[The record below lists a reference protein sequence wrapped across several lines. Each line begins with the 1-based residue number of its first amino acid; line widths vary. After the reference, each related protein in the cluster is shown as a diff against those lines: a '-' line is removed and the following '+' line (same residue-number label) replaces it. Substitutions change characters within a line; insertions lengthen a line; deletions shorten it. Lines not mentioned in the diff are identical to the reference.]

1 LGISYQ
7 IQTSIDIFEDSEAFK
22 SAFASVTLTAVM
34 GHSLMQSSELA
45 IESADSSVE
54 TGWLEN
60 IGLAEKLPVALI
72 FGCILGLS
80 APTFGLHW
88 LAWFGLVPLLVLV
101 RGARGQV
108 EATVIGITFGLGYHL
123 LGLSWY
129 LGLHPLGWLGLSDW
143 IGGQLAALVWIVES
157 LHEALLFGAIAWTI
171 FCLPVR
177 AGLVPLG
184 KRPYFPYVLSVPF
197 IWVFFQWVVG
207 TSELFLSIPVHQ
219 LAYSQHSN
227 LWLLQLT
234 RFCGAGLVDFAL
246 VLVNAA
252 IAQIVFVQTKMAR
265 MITPRT
271 DQFSLKFGAFL
282 DSLAVAAIIGSA
294 IFYGRGLL
302 RNTEL
307 DCGIGREGTA
317 RLQSPNVPVAILQ
330 SNVSVEE
337 ERLKTTSPGDIAKRV
352 ADLGTGHGV
361 GLIFGSEGLLTAPQ
375 FANGMLVDRLRQ
387 ISGREHKEIL
397 TGSVENFGETRV
409 NTARLFTF
417 LKTKDV
423 VYVKQRLVPFGEF
436 APLGKFGQDISTQL
450 EHGSTRAPEKFQAGK
465 QAHLLKCLFGRIGVA
480 VGLEVI
486 YPSLI
491 SDEVRKG
498 ANVLVNISNL
508 GWFHSSSLNKE
519 LLAAGVFRA
528 AENGR
533 FLIVASN
540 TGISAVIDP
549 AGVVK
554 SQSLAGKRGVI
565 IDTVQFL
572 YKSTPFSRMCWPK
585 LWWL

>member
-1 LGISYQ
+1 
-7 IQTSIDIFEDSEAFK
+7 
-22 SAFASVTLTAVM
+22 
-34 GHSLMQSSELA
+34 MQSSELA
-45 IESADSSVE
+45 IESPDSSVE
-54 TGWLEN
+54 IGWLEN
-60 IGLAEKLPVALI
+60 FGLAEKLPVALL
-72 FGCILGLS
+72 FGCLLGLS

-88 LAWFGLVPLLVLV
+88 LAWFGLVPMLVLV
-101 RGARGQV
+101 RGARGQF
-108 EATVIGITFGLGYHL
+108 EAALIGVIFGLGYHL
-123 LGLSWY
+123 VGLSWY

-143 IGGQLAALVWIVES
+143 IGDQLAALVWIVES

-177 AGLVPLG
+177 AGLVPLL

-197 IWVFFQWVVG
+197 IWLFFQWVVG
-207 TSELFLSIPVHQ
+207 TSEFFLSIPVHQ

-234 RFCGAGLVDFAL
+234 KFGGAGLVDFVL

-252 IAQIVFVQTKMAR
+252 IAQMVFLQTGLAR
-265 MITPRT
+265 VIAIRV

-282 DSLAVAAIIGSA
+282 DSLLVAAVVSCAIWFGS
-294 IFYGRGLL
+294 GLL
-302 RNTEL
+302 QSTEL
-307 DCGIGREGTA
+307 DCGIGREGNA

-337 ERLKTTSPGDIAKRV
+337 ERLKTTSPGEIAKRV

-361 GLIFGSEGLLTAPQ
+361 GLIFGSEGLLTDPQ

-397 TGSVENFGETRV
+397 CGSIENFEQKRV

-417 LKTKDV
+417 QKTKDV

-436 APLGKFGQDISTQL
+436 APLGKFGQDISAEL
-450 EHGSTRAPEKFQAGK
+450 EHRSARAPEKFQAGT
-465 QAHLLKCLFGRIGVA
+465 QAHLLKCLFGRMGVA
-480 VGLEVI
+480 IGLEVI

-491 SDEVRKG
+491 ADEVRKG
-498 ANVLVNISNL
+498 ANLLVNISNL
-508 GWFHSSSLNKE
+508 GWFHASSLNKE

-572 YKSTPFSRMCWPK
+572 YKSTPFSRM
-585 LWWL
+585 WWL